1 MSGEETAPQ
10 MAPVESPQIVSSV
23 KLHILKKGEYTLWS
37 MWMEQYLTNT
47 DYGLWQDAKSLWA
60 AIKSRFGGNVE
71 SKKMQ
76 KTVLKQ
82 QFENFSVSDTEGLD
96 KAYGRNK
103 EGIDEFDI
111 DDLYN
116 NLKVF
121 EANIKGHSSSGQAS
135 SSSYTDDLMFSFF
148 SKIDLKW
155 QVAML
160 SIRVKRFYKKTG
172 RKLNFN
178 IKEPIGF
185 DKTKVECFN
194 DHRRGHFTRE
204 CRAPRN
210 QGNRNRDAS
219 YIAQEEP
226 TEFALMAYT
235 SRSDTEKNEVA
246 YEEKIAVLKFKVKD
260 KVRTSEIIIKD
271 WVSDDE
277 DTLVDTQVD
286 SQTAVKPSFKKI
298 EFTKARNESVKSDI
312 QVDKPKMITQNS
324 KADRKDWN
332 GNLTQKPSI
341 VEGNRVTAV
350 KTLAAQVH
358 KQEEG
363 IDYDEV
369 FAPVAKVEAI
379 RLSLAFASYM
389 NFLVYHIDVKSA
401 FLYDTIEEEVYV
413 SQPPSFVDPEFP
425 EKVYKVEKALCGLH
439 QGPRAWYETL
449 STYFLDNIFHMGQ
462 IDKTLF
468 IKKLK
473 GDILLCKKR
482 TVVANS
488 TTEAEYITASHCC
501 GQVLWIQNQMLDYGY
516 NFMQTK
522 IHVNNESVICVIK
535 SPVYHSKTK
544 HIEIRHHFI
553 RDSYEK
559 RRIEMVKIHTD
570 NNEVVPLKKV
580 GDEAVHKELG
590 DRMERAA
597 TTASSLK
604 AK

>member
-1 MSGEETAPQ
+1 TKW
-10 MAPVESPQIVSSV
+10 V
-23 KLHILKKGEYTLWS
+23 Y
-37 MWMEQYLTNT
+37 
-47 DYGLWQDAKSLWA
+47 
-60 AIKSRFGGNVE
+60 
-71 SKKMQ
+71 
-76 KTVLKQ
+76 
-82 QFENFSVSDTEGLD
+82 
-96 KAYGRNK
+96 RNK
-103 EGIDEFDI
+103 KDERGI
-111 DDLYN
+111 
-116 NLKVF
+116 V
-121 EANIKGHSSSGQAS
+121 
-135 SSSYTDDLMFSFF
+135 
-148 SKIDLKW
+148 
-155 QVAML
+155 V
-160 SIRVKRFYKKTG
+160 
-172 RKLNFN
+172 
-178 IKEPIGF
+178 
-185 DKTKVECFN
+185 
-194 DHRRGHFTRE
+194 
-204 CRAPRN
+204 RN
-210 QGNRNRDAS
+210 
-219 YIAQEEP
+219 
-226 TEFALMAYT
+226 
-235 SRSDTEKNEVA
+235 
-246 YEEKIAVLKFKVKD
+246 
-260 KVRTSEIIIKD
+260 
-271 WVSDDE
+271 
-277 DTLVDTQVD
+277 
-286 SQTAVKPSFKKI
+286 
-298 EFTKARNESVKSDI
+298 KARLV
-312 QVDKPKMITQNS
+312 
-324 KADRKDWN
+324 
-332 GNLTQKPSI
+332 
-341 VEGNRVTAV
+341 
-350 KTLAAQVH
+350 AQVH

-570 NNEVVPLKKV
+570 NNEESSKHGRKIADIDVDVEINLEKVQDEAYNLDLDHQKKVLSMLDVNDEEPASVKEVLKVVTAAKLITKVVTTVGVDVNAASVQDTLITATEATKSKRSERLTDAIMKYQALKIKPLTEAQARRNMIVYLKNMAGYKMNYFKGNKSPRERSKAKKEVKVESSKREGESLEQEIAKKQKMKQETEELKKHLQIV
-580 GDEAVHKELG
+580 PDDDDDDVYADATPLASKIPIVDYKIHTERFTLKETNPTS
-590 DRMERAA
+590 R
-597 TTASSLK
+597 
-604 AK
+604 